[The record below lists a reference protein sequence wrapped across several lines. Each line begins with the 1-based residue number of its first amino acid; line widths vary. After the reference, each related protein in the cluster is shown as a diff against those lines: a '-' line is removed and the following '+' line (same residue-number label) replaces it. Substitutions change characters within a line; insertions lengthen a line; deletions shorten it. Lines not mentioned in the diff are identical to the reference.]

1 MLDRKAALHLKSA
14 DKGIIFFFF
23 FCDKVKVTARL
34 IHHQFIQFSSLM
46 L

>member
-23 FCDKVKVTARL
+23 CDRVKVTARL